1 MNGVIPL
8 FKPKGMTSHDCVAK
22 IRHMIGIKKVGHTG
36 TLDPDVEGV
45 LPICVGEATKII
57 PFLSSLKK
65 VYEATVSLGVSTT
78 TEDATGE
85 IVESKEITM
94 LPAKAE
100 IEAVLTSFTGEITQV
115 PPMYSAIKV
124 KGKKL
129 YEYARENLT
138 IERPKRQVMIHKL
151 ERIDTENHDFSNHT
165 FSILVHCSKGTYI
178 RTLCVDIGKTLGFPA
193 HMASLQRTK
202 TDSVHIKDTISFLEV
217 EKAVREKQLDELMI
231 PIEHMLKH
239 IPTWQVNKQIKVKVL
254 HGQKLSLPE
263 GFSDKYIKVM
273 HENQLLAI
281 YEKVS
286 DDNFLIK
293 PTRVFNLHKGKVN

>member
-8 FKPKGMTSHDCVAK
+8 FKPKEMTSHGCVAK

-65 VYEATVSLGVSTT
+65 VYESTVSLGVSTT
-78 TEDATGE
+78 TEDASGE

-115 PPMYSAIKV
+115 PPMYSAVKV

-138 IERPKRQVMIHKL
+138 VERPKRQVIIHKL
-151 ERIDTENHDFSNHT
+151 ERIDVDEGNTSNHT
-165 FSILVHCSKGTYI
+165 FSIRIHCSKGTYI
-178 RTLCVDIGKTLGFPA
+178 RTLCVDIGKALGYPA
-193 HMASLQRTK
+193 HMASLQRTE
-202 TDSVHIKDTISFLEV
+202 TDSVNIRDTVTFVEI
-217 EKAVREKQLDELMI
+217 EKAIYEERVNKFMI
-231 PIEHMLKH
+231 PIENMLEH
-239 IPTWQVNKQIKVKVL
+239 IPTWQVDKQMKIKVL

-263 GFSDKYIKVM
+263 GFSDNYIKVM
-273 HENQLLAI
+273 YENQLLAI

-286 DDNFLIK
+286 DDNHLIK
-293 PTRVFNLHKGKVN
+293 PTRVFNLHKKKVN